1 MCNVLD
7 KNRFLLY
14 NGINPLR
21 KEVRHMS
28 IRERWNME
36 KQLLQGMEREQGLV
50 SRFLKV
56 LALVSLEQGPLSIKG

>member
-1 MCNVLD
+1 
-7 KNRFLLY
+7 
-14 NGINPLR
+14 
-21 KEVRHMS
+21 MS